1 MTPEL
6 PFPGSYSSTDS
17 PTQRHICPRP
27 SVEATGLP
35 ADNKLV
41 ITIANLGLTAKI
53 IAGNEKVLGT
63 SSGLRLPHGPAA
75 VDDIKANVHISSSV
89 RRTEDGIPAR
99 IIHDFHVYQYY
110 ARPVGLDMEE
120 FKVTTENVF
129 ILVLQHLIMEEM
141 EQMEQSGT
149 FYLCKSGAAMMFGL
163 MICGHGDRSRGF
175 RFSPIYVSSESMRWW
190 LGRDRFA
197 THKCIL
203 ATRNEVEEEEEER
216 IVRSLT
222 ATTRGPDGQES
233 RLESTAV
240 ATTRPVINE
249 GGGGGGSRPGR
260 AC

>member
-99 IIHDFHVYQYY
+99 IIHDFHVYQYMDLLNGSDGPRSSFSELFHIFVHDLSFNY
-110 ARPVGLDMEE
+110 RPW
-120 FKVTTENVF
+120 
-129 ILVLQHLIMEEM
+129 
-141 EQMEQSGT
+141 
-149 FYLCKSGAAMMFGL
+149 
-163 MICGHGDRSRGF
+163 R
-175 RFSPIYVSSESMRWW
+175 RFQDHSAEHIHFE
-190 LGRDRFA
+190 A
-197 THKCIL
+197 L
-203 ATRNEVEEEEEER
+203 A
-216 IVRSLT
+216 I
-222 ATTRGPDGQES
+222 
-233 RLESTAV
+233 
-240 ATTRPVINE
+240 
-249 GGGGGGSRPGR
+249 
-260 AC
+260 